1 MTTISKGKSYYK
13 KSGALS
19 SNVLRQG
26 PVGPLL
32 LGVLFFFIV
41 CLSAVDSV
49 PVMMLI
55 MAVFMLIVAAARFGV
70 LRERICIP
78 FLALT
83 LYVIMDGISTFYA
96 LSGKFALREFLKVF
110 YAFAIALIML
120 ALAPRKEE
128 QTGRRIATI
137 LAVCAALGSLVSIDM
152 LSTHIL
158 SKTVFWLLGHFTEA
172 YQDLLALEPGVR
184 MKSMFVNPNVYAGIA
199 AIGVLTSLG
208 LTVTAPNAKERCVD
222 LVLLYFCA
230 LGFILAFSLGAC
242 IFIAL
247 AFLVFLA
254 LEKERRVDLFLL
266 MVETAVLVVI
276 SAGLISATSFQS
288 AEEVQIIPLACALLG
303 AALLCLIDRF
313 AVSRAVEKLRAYS
326 GRIWAAIL
334 ALIVLAG
341 IFVIAAW
348 NLTGS
353 ASLAPGGSLR
363 RAAYPSPGEYSL
375 EIQAD
380 GPVRVSITSQSF
392 QEAMVKES
400 TALFKGDAAEAKI
413 TVPENSK
420 VVYFDFSAPEGAT
433 IQSASIGGEKIP
445 LNYKLLPDFIANRLQ
460 GLWANQNAM
469 MRISHFRDGL
479 KLFKRSPIYGLGMGS
494 FENAIKSV
502 QTFYFETKYAH
513 NHYIQSM
520 LETGIIGLALF
531 LALLITSAIAIWKAR
546 KRAIFAPM
554 LGAALVFMAGH
565 AAMEV
570 IFSASVFLPM
580 AFGTFAL
587 ISLCCGDAIEKPKLS
602 KTLKTVVICVIA
614 VCTVIYCGFIVG
626 NLMAKRH
633 IKKEPTLQALV
644 RCVEMDR
651 FEWADYALAYVTN
664 TMDQD
669 VEPAVRAQ
677 ADEFAE
683 RLSKVNSNTI
693 PIYLARY
700 YFLTDRTEQAI
711 AMVEKY
717 VAYTASDQNTW
728 NSSFAVLREF
738 ENDSEAFR
746 GGVVRIAD
754 RLDAWNAENDGHI
767 SVDEETQAFI
777 AKYRQ

>member
-1 MTTISKGKSYYK
+1 MSTISKGKSYYNK
-13 KSGALS
+13 SGTLSSGAL
-19 SNVLRQG
+19 REG
-26 PVGPLL
+26 MVGPLL

-55 MAVFMLIVAAARFGV
+55 VAVFMLIVAAARFGV

-110 YAFAIALIML
+110 YAFALALIML
-120 ALAPRKEE
+120 AMSPKKEE

-152 LSTHIL
+152 FSTQIL
-158 SKTVFWLLGHFTEA
+158 SKAVFWLLGHFSEA
-172 YQDLLALEPGVR
+172 YLELDALEPGVR
-184 MKSMFVNPNVYAGIA
+184 MKSMFINPNVYAGFA
-199 AIGVLTSLG
+199 ALGVLLSLG
-208 LTVTAPNAKERCVD
+208 LTVTAPKTKERCVD
-222 LVLLYFCA
+222 LVLLFFCA

-254 LEKERRVDLFLL
+254 LEKEKRVDLFLL
-266 MVETAVLVVI
+266 MVETAVLIVI
-276 SAGLISATSFQS
+276 SAGLVSATSFQS
-288 AEEVQIIPLACALLG
+288 ADEMQIIPLACALVG

-313 AVSRAVEKLRAYS
+313 AVSRAAEKLKEH
-326 GRIWAAIL
+326 GGKIWIAIL

-341 IFVIAAW
+341 IFVVAAW

-353 ASLAPGGSLR
+353 AALAPGEALR
-363 RAAYPSPGEYSL
+363 RSAYPSPGEYSL
-375 EIQAD
+375 ELQAD
-380 GPVRVSITSQSF
+380 GPVRVTITSQSL

-400 TALFKGDAAEAKI
+400 TALYSGDASEAKI

-420 VVYFDFSAPEGAT
+420 VVYFDFVAPESVT
-433 IQSASIGGEKIP
+433 IQSASVGKEKIP
-445 LNYKLLPDFIANRLQ
+445 LDYKLLPDFIANRLQ

-469 MRISHFRDGL
+469 MRISHFRDGM
-479 KLFKRSPIYGLGMGS
+479 KLFKRSPIFGLGMGS

-520 LETGIIGLALF
+520 LETGIIGLVLF

-546 KRAIFAPM
+546 KRTIFAPM

-565 AAMEV
+565 ATMEV

-587 ISLCCGDAIEKPKLS
+587 ISLCCGDAMEKPKLS
-602 KTLKTVVICVIA
+602 KALKTVVICVIA
-614 VCTVIYCGFIVG
+614 VCTVVYCGFIVG
-626 NLMAKRH
+626 NLTAKRH

-664 TMDQD
+664 IMENTTD
-669 VEPAVRAQ
+669 PAASQQ
-677 ADEFAE
+677 ADVFAE
-683 RLSKVNSNTI
+683 RLAKVNSNTI

-717 VAYTASDQNTW
+717 VDYTASDQNTW
-728 NSSFAVLREF
+728 NSSFAVLQEF

-746 GGVVRIAD
+746 SGVGRIAD
-754 RLDAWNAENDGHI
+754 RMDRWNEENNGHLTM
-767 SVDEETQAFI
+767 SEEAQAFV
-777 AKYRQ
+777 ARYRQ